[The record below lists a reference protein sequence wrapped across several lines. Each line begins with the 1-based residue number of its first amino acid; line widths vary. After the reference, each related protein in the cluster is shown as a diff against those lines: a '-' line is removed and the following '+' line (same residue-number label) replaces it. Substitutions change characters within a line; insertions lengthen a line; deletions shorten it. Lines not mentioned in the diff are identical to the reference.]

1 MHWNNLADAGNE
13 VAYCSA
19 WLSLQCAS
27 IAGVT
32 AGLVVLRQTDK
43 ASPAVSASWPKG
55 YLDGFGELSKLAERA
70 FLERRTIVSPHY
82 ACPTVDGLP
91 PSPVGHLVAMPLG
104 AGGRI
109 IAAAAVK
116 LDASPG
122 LAQVD
127 IERVVE
133 QLRWGAGWLESLPLA
148 RLLEASS
155 GDVAR
160 ALACLD
166 VLAAVEEQ
174 PRLLGMTIAIANNLA
189 TRLRCDRV
197 SVGLRRRGGRVR
209 LSAIS
214 HSATFKKAGRLVD
227 AIESAMEEAI
237 DQGASVTYPPSPPTE
252 RAVTM
257 AHRALAE
264 LIRAPDAALMSVV
277 LADSQGRL
285 FGALTFERHAGT
297 AFDKETL
304 QLAEAMAALLG
315 PIVRLQMRANRPI
328 AGRIVDSAGEGLTA
342 LLGAGRP
349 ALKLGAICVV
359 ALVLALA
366 FAKSEHRV
374 TARSVVEAEVQR
386 AAVAPFEGFIR
397 AAPVRAGDIVKS
409 GDLLA
414 ALDDQDLLLDRSK
427 WRAERDKL
435 LQRQRDAL
443 ANHKRTDLVVL
454 EFQIRQA
461 ESQLALAEDNLAR
474 ARIMAPFDGTVVA
487 GDLSQM
493 LGSPVEKG
501 KTLFE
506 IAPLDAYRLIVHV
519 DERDMRYIAA
529 GQKGS
534 VALAGMPWNPLP
546 FVLTKIT
553 PVTVAEEGRND
564 FSVEARL
571 TEHGPRLRPG
581 MEGVAKIKT
590 GQRPVL
596 WIWTHAVVEWLRL
609 TAWKYL
615 P

>member
-1 MHWNNLADAGNE
+1 M
-13 VAYCSA
+13 
-19 WLSLQCAS
+19 
-27 IAGVT
+27 
-32 AGLVVLRQTDK
+32 
-43 ASPAVSASWPKG
+43 
-55 YLDGFGELSKLAERA
+55 
-70 FLERRTIVSPHY
+70 
-82 ACPTVDGLP
+82 
-91 PSPVGHLVAMPLG
+91 
-104 AGGRI
+104 
-109 IAAAAVK
+109 
-116 LDASPG
+116 
-122 LAQVD
+122 
-127 IERVVE
+127 
-133 QLRWGAGWLESLPLA
+133 
-148 RLLEASS
+148 
-155 GDVAR
+155 AR

-197 SVGLRRRGGRVR
+197 SVGLRRRGGRIR

-227 AIESAMEEAI
+227 AIESAMEEAM
-237 DQGASVTYPPSPPTE
+237 DQRASVTYPPSPPTE

-257 AHRALAE
+257 AHRALADV
-264 LIRAPDAALMSVV
+264 IRAPDAALMSVM
-277 LADSQGRL
+277 LADSSGRL
-285 FGALTFERHAGT
+285 IGAITLERHAGA

-304 QLAEAMAALLG
+304 QMAEAIAALLG
-315 PIVRLQMRANRPI
+315 PIVSLQMRANRLI
-328 AGRIVDSAGEGLTA
+328 AGRIVDSASEGLTA
-342 LLGAGRP
+342 LLGTGRP
-349 ALKLGAICVV
+349 ALKLGAMCVA
-359 ALVLALA
+359 ALVMALA
-366 FAKSEHRV
+366 FAKTEYRV
-374 TARSVVEAEVQR
+374 TGRSVVEAEVQR

-397 AAPVRAGDIVKS
+397 AAPVRAGDTVRS

-414 ALDDQDLLLDRSK
+414 ALDDRDLLLDRSK

-435 LQRQRDAL
+435 MQRQRDAL
-443 ANHKRTDLVVL
+443 ANHKRADLVVL
-454 EFQIRQA
+454 QFQIRQA
-461 ESQLALAEDNLAR
+461 ELQLALAEDDLAR
-474 ARIMAPFDGTVVA
+474 ARISAPFDGTVVA

-519 DERDMRYIAA
+519 DDRDMRYIAP

-546 FVLTKIT
+546 FVLSKIT
-553 PVTVAEEGRND
+553 PVTVAEEGRNT

-581 MEGVAKIKT
+581 MEGVAKIDA

-596 WIWTHAVVEWLRL
+596 WIWTRAVVEWLRL
-609 TAWKYL
+609 TAWRYL